1 MLRSTMLRLK
11 WVEASS
17 STSPRAISPADAATA
32 SYLRAKNKPPVHVV
46 PKSTTSTSKIPHKNS
61 PDIIPVLFVRGQ
73 SMQRHVPVYPSKKTS
88 EYDVARV
95 RAEFPILKREI
106 NGRPLV
112 YLDNAATSQ
121 KPVQVIEALD
131 RFYNQ
136 YNANVYRGVY
146 RISEEATVAYE
157 DARRKIAHLINAKDP
172 SEIIFVRG
180 TTEAINLAAHSWGRS
195 NIGLGDG
202 IMLTEMEHHSNIV
215 PWQLLA
221 RDKGTQLKYVGI
233 SDHGRLV
240 EDDFHQ
246 HLENGGIKL
255 FAVTNTSNVLGT
267 INPIRDMIREAHRY
281 NCRVLVDAAQSVPH
295 MPVDVQD
302 LDCDFLAF
310 SGHKMC
316 GPTGIGVLYAKGELL
331 ETMEPYQGGGEMIRE
346 VHLYESSFKDPPF
359 KFEAGTTDISG
370 AIGLGAAVDYLSKV
384 GLRNIRNHERDLTA
398 YALDALGRLRQL
410 RIYGPADS
418 DTRGGVISF
427 NLADIHAHDMASLL
441 DEDGIA
447 VRSGHHCAQ
456 PLMERLGV
464 AATTRASF
472 YLYNTEEEID
482 RLVGSVERAGRVFK
496 I

>member
-1 MLRSTMLRLK
+1 
-11 WVEASS
+11 
-17 STSPRAISPADAATA
+17 
-32 SYLRAKNKPPVHVV
+32 
-46 PKSTTSTSKIPHKNS
+46 
-61 PDIIPVLFVRGQ
+61 
-73 SMQRHVPVYPSKKTS
+73 MQRQAQVYPSKKTS
-88 EYDVARV
+88 GYDVGRL
-95 RAEFPILKREI
+95 RADFPILKREV

-131 RFYNQ
+131 RFYSQ

-157 DARRKIAHLINAKDP
+157 DARRKIAQLINAKDP

-215 PWQLLA
+215 PWQQLA
-221 RDKGTQLKYVGI
+221 REKGASLKYVGI
-233 SDHGRLV
+233 SEEGQLIQKDI
-240 EDDFHQ
+240 HQ
-246 HLENGGIKL
+246 HLEEGTVKL
-255 FAVTNTSNVLGT
+255 FAVMQISNVLGT
-267 INPIRDMIREAHRY
+267 INPIRELVREAHKY
-281 NCRVLVDAAQSVPH
+281 GCKVLVDGAQSVPH
-295 MPVDVQD
+295 MPIDVQD

-316 GPTGIGVLYAKGELL
+316 GPTGIGVLYGKRELL
-331 ETMEPYQGGGEMIRE
+331 QNMEPYQAGGEMIKE
-346 VHLYESSFKDPPF
+346 VHLYEATFKDPPF
-359 KFEAGTTDISG
+359 KFEAGTTDIAG
-370 AIGLGAAVDYLSKV
+370 AIGLGAAADYLTKL
-384 GLRNIRNHERDLTA
+384 GLRKVRDHDREITK
-398 YALDALGRLRQL
+398 YALEALGEVKGLKM
-410 RIYGPADS
+410 YGPMDPE
-418 DTRGGVISF
+418 TRGGVVSF
-427 NLADIHAHDMASLL
+427 NLADVHAHDMASML